1 MSKCNRMRSRRS
13 LSTSVIRITNISDG
27 KSSILRVFSIIH
39 SVGKTKNVRKENE
52 FAVFRCLEDRNTI
65 EMQAITA
72 LAHLRAAILYVMDL
86 SETCGYTLEEQVERF
101 DRFIRNHI
109 VVLLV
114 QLNLFNNIK
123 VLFTNK
129 PLLIVLNKI
138 DIKRLDELSEEKKA
152 VFEQFRK
159 DDVRIIEM
167 STFSEEGVIE
177 VRNEVKKSPF
187 RFFSS

>member
-1 MSKCNRMRSRRS
+1 MFTGLLLLYHMII
-13 LSTSVIRITNISDG
+13 ST
-27 KSSILRVFSIIH
+27 
-39 SVGKTKNVRKENE
+39 
-52 FAVFRCLEDRNTI
+52 
-65 EMQAITA
+65 
-72 LAHLRAAILYVMDL
+72 
-86 SETCGYTLEEQVERF
+86 
-101 DRFIRNHI
+101 
-109 VVLLV
+109 LV

-138 DIKRLDELSEEKKA
+138 DIKRLDELPEEKRVCSFHSILSITFLIQYISQA

-177 VRNEVKKSPF
+177 VRNEVN
-187 RFFSS
+187 SSLQTIEKNFY